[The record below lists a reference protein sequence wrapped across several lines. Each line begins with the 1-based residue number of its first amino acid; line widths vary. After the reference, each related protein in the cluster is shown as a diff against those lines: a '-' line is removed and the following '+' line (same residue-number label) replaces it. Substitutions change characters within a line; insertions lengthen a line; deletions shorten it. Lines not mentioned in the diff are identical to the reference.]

1 MRPPPPGDEPLSV
14 ESCPD
19 AVVMPAV
26 PYAHP
31 RRQTA
36 FRMGVL
42 DADGRV
48 VRGSLLQRS
57 YGPVGFAPDAPAS
70 VVSDPRSVVFAGH
83 LSYHFGHFIL
93 ESLSRLWFAAQH
105 PERPI
110 VWACR
115 PEPVPPPWHGWQRQ
129 ILDVL
134 GLRNEVLLLTQPTR
148 FRSVDVPEPGYRV
161 KDFFSRQHADF
172 LAVYPARPR
181 DPDCRIWL
189 SRSGS
194 DSEYRSLH
202 APRLEQEL
210 SGRGWRVVQ
219 PETLSVSEQL
229 ELLATAGRVAGEQ
242 GSAFHLL
249 VLLADLDGLE
259 VDVICRDPGRPAE
272 EQNQNYPLIAQVRGL
287 RQRLHVIPEERVL
300 ASQGGKVRKDATT
313 LAGHLEAL
321 GIPRTGS
328 AARSGSA
335 ADGPPHDP

>member
-1 MRPPPPGDEPLSV
+1 MRAAPPGHEPLSV
-14 ESCPD
+14 ESYPD

-26 PYAHP
+26 PFAHP

-36 FRMGVL
+36 FRMGVF
-42 DADGRV
+42 DAGGRIV
-48 VRGSLLQRS
+48 QGSLLQRS
-57 YGPVGFAPDAPAS
+57 YGPVGFAPEPPAS
-70 VVSDPRSVVFAGH
+70 VRSDPRSAIYAGH

-105 PERPI
+105 PDRPI
-110 VWACR
+110 AWACR

-134 GLRNEVLLLTQPTR
+134 GVRNEVLLLTEPTR

-172 LAVYPARPR
+172 LAAYPTRPR
-181 DPDCRIWL
+181 DPELRVWL

-210 SGRGWRVVQ
+210 ADHGWRIVR
-219 PETLSVSEQL
+219 PEALLVSAQL
-229 ELLATAGRVAGEQ
+229 ELLATAGRIAGEQ

-249 VLLADLDGLE
+249 VLLADVQGLE

-313 LAGHLEAL
+313 LAGHLAAL
-321 GIPRTGS
+321 GIRD
-328 AARSGSA
+328 RRN
-335 ADGPPHDP
+335 